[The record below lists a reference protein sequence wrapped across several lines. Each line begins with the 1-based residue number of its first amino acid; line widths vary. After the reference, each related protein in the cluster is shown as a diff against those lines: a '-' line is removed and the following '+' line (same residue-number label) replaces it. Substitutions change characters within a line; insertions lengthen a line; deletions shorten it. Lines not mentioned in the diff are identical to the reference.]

1 MKSKSAS
8 VLHSLIAVSENK
20 PGTTFRHFRRLL
32 SYTWPHKRYLVPALI
47 CILVMAV
54 TYSASIGSLLPVM
67 KVMVEDEGLHGW
79 IYRHVA
85 ETRLKGLFAIYN
97 YQRGAPIE
105 DGMALDGRIRVQE
118 LRVGPG
124 DATETS
130 PLWSAGL
137 REGDLVLKFNGQDQD
152 AVDMYHRMAE
162 ATEPFDLSYHRPTGG
177 DGTVRIAPGSLSTHW
192 SAVLRAINLI
202 PGGQSPQDKLRTLI
216 VVLALLMMVMIVGN
230 LARVFAEYLAVVV
243 NSRAVL
249 DLRQQMYAHVLK
261 MPLSRFSENTSD
273 TMSRFVQDM
282 AEIFRG
288 MNNFFQ
294 QAIAQPFKALGVFLI
309 ALKLDWQLTLLLL
322 IGAPVLA
329 VLFRKLGGKIRRAN
343 RKLLIGYGQ
352 MLTRLEST
360 LVGMRVVKAYT
371 RENYERRGLLKIDR
385 HLLRQQIKM
394 GFVEALSAPLVE
406 TLAFA
411 AGAPV
416 ICYFAW
422 QLYNHDMNFS
432 GFLTIMVCMVGVFDP
447 ARKLSG
453 VYPKLQRANAAAARI
468 FELIDSPT
476 EYDDDAGKPPLPPIR
491 EGIAFENV
499 TFTYPKA
506 AQPAVQDFSFKV
518 NKGEVIAIVGPNG
531 SGKTT
536 LLSLLPRFF
545 PLDSGRILIDGQDV
559 SQVTLRSLRKQ
570 CSIITQESVIFPD
583 TIRANIAYG
592 KPDARDGEI
601 VAAARKAFADEFI
614 QQIPGGYDSV
624 AGEHGATLSGGQR
637 QRIAIA
643 RAILRDAPILIF
655 DEATSQVDAESEH
668 KIHQALDLFLKNR
681 TAFIIAHRFSTIAN
695 ADRIVVMDAGRL
707 VATGKHDDLFK
718 DCPLYK
724 RLYETQ
730 FINNDE

>member
-8 VLHSLIAVSENK
+8 VLYSLIAVSENK

-32 SYTWPHKRYLVPALI
+32 GYTWPHKRYLVPALI

-67 KVMVEDEGLHGW
+67 KVMAEDEGLHGW
-79 IYRHVA
+79 IYRQVA
-85 ETRLKGLFAIYN
+85 ETRLKGQFSIYN
-97 YQRGAPIE
+97 HKRGVPIE
-105 DGMALDGRIRVQE
+105 GGKDFDGKMIVRE
-118 LRVGPG
+118 LRVKPG
-124 DATETS
+124 NPKETS

-137 REGDLVLKFNGQDQD
+137 RGGDLVLKFDGQDLD
-152 AVDMYHRMAE
+152 GVDTFHKLAGTE
-162 ATEPFDLSYHRPTGG
+162 EPFTLTYRRPTGG
-177 DGTVRIAPGSLSTHW
+177 GDTVRIVPRPLDTYW
-192 SAVLRAINLI
+192 AVLLRAINLI
-202 PGGQSPQDKLRTLI
+202 PAGQLPREKLRTLI
-216 VVLALLMMVMIVGN
+216 VVLSILMVVMLVGN
-230 LARVFAEYLAVVV
+230 IARVFAEYLAVIV
-243 NSRAVL
+243 NSRSVL

-288 MNNFFQ
+288 MNNFYQ
-294 QAIAQPFKALGVFLI
+294 EGIAQPFKALGVFLI
-309 ALKLDWQLTLLLL
+309 ALKLNWQLTLLLL
-322 IGAPVLA
+322 VGAPVLL
-329 VLFRKLGGKIRRAN
+329 VLFRKLGGKVRKAN
-343 RKLLIGYGQ
+343 RRLLIGYGQ
-352 MLTRLEST
+352 MLTRLESS

-371 RENYERRGLLKIDR
+371 RENYERRALLKIDR

-406 TLAFA
+406 TLAFL
-411 AGAPV
+411 AGAPI
-416 ICYFAW
+416 ICYFAYL
-422 QLYNHDMNFS
+422 LYNHEMNFS
-432 GFLTIMVCMVGVFDP
+432 GFITMMVCMAGVFDP

-453 VYPKLQRANAAAARI
+453 IYPKLQRANAAAQRV

-476 EYDDDAGKPPLPPIR
+476 EYDDDAGKASLPPIR
-491 EGIAFENV
+491 QGIAFENV

-506 AQPAVQDFSFKV
+506 AQAAVDDFSLKV

-545 PLDSGRILIDGQDV
+545 TLDAGRILIDGQDIKE
-559 SQVTLRSLRKQ
+559 VTLRSLRKQ

-592 KPDARDGEI
+592 KPDASDGEI
-601 VAAARKAFADEFI
+601 LAAARKAFADEFI

-624 AGEHGATLSGGQR
+624 AGEHGATLSGGER

-668 KIHQALDLFLKNR
+668 KIHQALDLFLRNR

-695 ADRIVVMDAGRL
+695 AQRIVVMDAGRL
-707 VATGKHDDLFK
+707 VAVGQHDDLFK
-718 DCPLYK
+718 NCPLYR

-730 FINNDE
+730 FINGE